1 MNTRIKRAADELRPC
16 TLELDYLIHPAG
28 SVLISMGNT
37 KVLCSASIDEMVPR
51 WLHKSSARHGW
62 VTAEYAMLPGST
74 EQRTQ
79 RETTRP
85 KGRTQE
91 ITRLIGRSLRS
102 AVDLDL
108 LGQRQIIV
116 DCDVLQA
123 DGGTRTAS
131 VTGGFVALALAVHQL
146 QKKGTVPPGTL
157 KRAVA
162 GVSVGL
168 VHGRAVLDLDYAQDS
183 NADVDMNV
191 VMTNSGEFI
200 EMQGT
205 AEGHPF
211 GRPALNAMLLLADMG
226 IKELFARQRE
236 ALTTRGIAWPEAG
249 PQA

>member
-1 MNTRIKRAADELRPC
+1 MSIRTRRAPDQLRPC
-16 TLELDYLIHPAG
+16 AFELDYLLHPAG

-37 KVLCSASIDEMVPR
+37 KVLCSASIDEMLPR
-51 WLHKSSARHGW
+51 WLHKSTARHGW

-74 EQRTQ
+74 TERTQ

-102 AVDLDL
+102 SVDLEK

-131 VTGGFVALALAVHQL
+131 VTGGFVALALAIHQL

-162 GVSVGL
+162 AVSVGL
-168 VHGRAVLDLDYAQDS
+168 VDGKAILDLDYALDS
-183 NADVDMNV
+183 NADVDLNV
-191 VMTNSGEFI
+191 VMTSRGEFI

-205 AEGHPF
+205 AEGNPF
-211 GRPALNAMLLLADMG
+211 SRNALNGMLLLAETG
-226 IKELFARQRE
+226 INELLAKQQD
-236 ALTTRGIAWPEAG
+236 ALLSRGIVWPGVA
-249 PQA
+249 

>member
-1 MNTRIKRAADELRPC
+1 MDELRPC
-16 TLELDYLIHPAG
+16 NLELDYLINPAG

-37 KVLCSASIDEMVPR
+37 KVLCTASIDEMVPR
-51 WLHKSSARHGW
+51 WLHKSATRQGW

-74 EQRTQ
+74 NERTP
-79 RETTRP
+79 RETIHP

-102 AVDLDL
+102 AVNLEL

-131 VTGGFVALALAVHQL
+131 VTGGFVALALAIHQL
-146 QKKGTVPPGTL
+146 QKKGTIPKGVL

-162 GVSVGL
+162 AVSVGL
-168 VHGRAVLDLDYAQDS
+168 VDSKAVLDLDYALDS
-183 NADVDMNV
+183 NADVDLNV

-205 AEGHPF
+205 AEGKPF
-211 GRPALNAMLLLADMG
+211 NRGALNAMLLLAEMG
-226 IKELFARQRE
+226 IKELFRKQQD
-236 ALTTRGIAWPEAG
+236 ALFSRDIQWPGIE
-249 PQA
+249 

>member
-1 MNTRIKRAADELRPC
+1 LSIRTRRAPDQLRPC
-16 TLELDYLIHPAG
+16 AFELDYLLHPAG

-37 KVLCSASIDEMVPR
+37 KVLCSASIDEMLPR
-51 WLHKSSARHGW
+51 WLHKSTARHGW

-74 EQRTQ
+74 TERTQ

-102 AVDLDL
+102 SVDLEK

-131 VTGGFVALALAVHQL
+131 VTGGFVALALAIHQL

-162 GVSVGL
+162 AVSVGL
-168 VHGRAVLDLDYAQDS
+168 VDGKAILDLDYALDS
-183 NADVDMNV
+183 NADVDLNV
-191 VMTNSGEFI
+191 VMTSRGEFI

-205 AEGHPF
+205 AEGNPF
-211 GRPALNAMLLLADMG
+211 SRNALNGMLLLAETG
-226 IKELFARQRE
+226 INELLAKQQD
-236 ALTTRGIAWPEAG
+236 ALLSRGIVWPGVA
-249 PQA
+249 

>member
-1 MNTRIKRAADELRPC
+1 LSTRTKRAVDQLRPC
-16 TLELDYLIHPAG
+16 SFELDYLMHPAG
-28 SVLISMGNT
+28 SVLISTGNT
-37 KVLCSASIDEMVPR
+37 KVLCTASIDETVPR
-51 WLHKSSARHGW
+51 WLHKSTARHGW

-74 EQRTQ
+74 SERTQ
-79 RETTRP
+79 RETMRP

-102 AVDLDL
+102 AVDLEK

-131 VTGGFVALALAVHQL
+131 VTGGFVALALAIHQL
-146 QKKGTVPPGTL
+146 QQKGSVPEGTL

-168 VHGRAVLDLDYAQDS
+168 VDGKAVLDLDYGLDS
-183 NADVDMNV
+183 NADVDFNV
-191 VMTNSGEFI
+191 VMTSSGEFI

-205 AEGHPF
+205 AEGDPF
-211 GRPALNAMLLLADMG
+211 SRGALDAMLLLAEMG
-226 IKELFARQRE
+226 IKELLDKQRE
-236 ALTTRGIAWPEAG
+236 ALLSRNIQWPG
-249 PQA
+249 VD

>member
-1 MNTRIKRAADELRPC
+1 
-16 TLELDYLIHPAG
+16 LELDYLLNPAG

-37 KVLCSASIDEMVPR
+37 KVLCTASIDETVPR

-74 EQRTQ
+74 SQRTQ
-79 RETTRP
+79 REGMRP

-102 AVDLDL
+102 AVDLEK

-131 VTGGFVALALAVHQL
+131 VTGGFVALALAIHKL
-146 QKKGTVPPGTL
+146 QKKGTVPKGTL

-162 GVSVGL
+162 AISVG
-168 VHGRAVLDLDYAQDS
+168 VVDGKAILDLDYALDS
-183 NADVDMNV
+183 NADVDLNV

-205 AEGHPF
+205 AEGNPF
-211 GRPALNAMLLLADMG
+211 SRGALNAMLLLAEMG
-226 IKELFARQRE
+226 IKELLLKQQDALLARDIQ
-236 ALTTRGIAWPEAG
+236 WPSA
-249 PQA
+249 A

>member
-1 MNTRIKRAADELRPC
+1 MRTRRAPDQLRPC
-16 TLELDYLIHPAG
+16 AFELDYLLHPAG

-37 KVLCSASIDEMVPR
+37 KVLCSASIDEMLPR
-51 WLHKSSARHGW
+51 WLHKSTARHGW

-74 EQRTQ
+74 TERTQ

-102 AVDLDL
+102 SVDLEK

-131 VTGGFVALALAVHQL
+131 VTGGFVALALAIHQL

-162 GVSVGL
+162 AVSVGL
-168 VHGRAVLDLDYAQDS
+168 VDGKAILDLDYALDS
-183 NADVDMNV
+183 NADVDLNV
-191 VMTNSGEFI
+191 VMTSRGEFI

-205 AEGHPF
+205 AEGNPF
-211 GRPALNAMLLLADMG
+211 SRNALNGMLLLAETG
-226 IKELFARQRE
+226 INELLAKQQD
-236 ALTTRGIAWPEAG
+236 ALLSRGIVWPGVA
-249 PQA
+249 

>member
-1 MNTRIKRAADELRPC
+1 MSTRTRRAPDQLRPC

-37 KVLCSASIDEMVPR
+37 KVLCAASIDEMLPR
-51 WLHKSSARHGW
+51 WLHKSTARHGW

-74 EQRTQ
+74 AERTQ
-79 RETTRP
+79 REVMRP

-102 AVDLDL
+102 SVDLEL

-123 DGGTRTAS
+123 DGGTRTAA
-131 VTGGFVALALAVHQL
+131 VTGGFLALALAIHQL
-146 QKKGTVPPGTL
+146 QKKGSVPPGTL

-162 GVSVGL
+162 AISVG
-168 VHGRAVLDLDYAQDS
+168 VVDGKAILDLDYALDS
-183 NADVDMNV
+183 NADVDLNV

-205 AEGHPF
+205 AEGNPF
-211 GRPALNAMLLLADMG
+211 NRGALNAMLLLAEMG
-226 IKELFARQRE
+226 IKELFVKQQE
-236 ALTTRGIAWPEAG
+236 ALLSRGIQWPGVE
-249 PQA
+249 

>member
-1 MNTRIKRAADELRPC
+1 MSTRIKRAVDQLRPC

-37 KVLCSASIDEMVPR
+37 KVLCTASIDEMLPR
-51 WLHKSSARHGW
+51 WLHKSSSRQGW

-74 EQRTQ
+74 SERTP
-79 RETTRP
+79 RETLHP

-102 AVDLDL
+102 AVNLEL

-116 DCDVLQA
+116 DCDVIQA

-131 VTGGFVALALAVHQL
+131 VTGGFVALALAINQL
-146 QKKGTVPPGTL
+146 QKKGIVPSGTL

-162 GVSVGL
+162 AVSVGI
-168 VHGRAVLDLDYAQDS
+168 VDGKAILDLDYALDS
-183 NADVDMNV
+183 NADVDLNV

-205 AEGHPF
+205 AEGTPF
-211 GRPALNAMLLLADMG
+211 NRGALNAMLLLAEMG
-226 IKELFARQRE
+226 IKELFLKQQD
-236 ALTTRGIAWPEAG
+236 ALLSRDIKWPSIG
-249 PQA
+249 